1 MNPLEALKDRLKVKP
16 QVQHNVGVKVIVAPV
31 DKEEETNVVEEKK
44 I

>member
-31 DKEEETNVVEEKK
+31 DKEETNVVEEKK